1 VWDLALAELLAWGYP
16 QLSPDGRRIILVGAR
31 FNQDCPGVAMLIG
44 KRFRLERATVAV
56 NVSDRKRTACPV
68 PAGAIINVLPDPAD
82 AQDLVTVLWKER
94 KLQMFAVDIDSRGTE
109 IKGPDTEHGQSSKTA
124 TG

>member
-1 VWDLALAELLAWGYP
+1 
-16 QLSPDGRRIILVGAR
+16 
-31 FNQDCPGVAMLIG
+31 MLIG

-56 NVSDRKRTACPV
+56 NVIDRKRTACTV

-94 KLQMFAVDIDSRGTE
+94 KLQMFAVDIDARGIE
-109 IKGPDTEHGQSSKTA
+109 IKDPETQGGQARKTA
-124 TG
+124 TR

>member
-1 VWDLALAELLAWGYP
+1 
-16 QLSPDGRRIILVGAR
+16 
-31 FNQDCPGVAMLIG
+31 MLIG

-56 NVSDRKRTACPV
+56 KVIDRKRTAFTV

-82 AQDLVTVLWKER
+82 GQELVTVLWEEH
-94 KLQMFAVDIDSRGTE
+94 KLQMFAVDVDVRGTE
-109 IKGPDTEHGQSSKTA
+109 IKDPETEHGQSCKTA

>member
-1 VWDLALAELLAWGYP
+1 
-16 QLSPDGRRIILVGAR
+16 
-31 FNQDCPGVAMLIG
+31 MLIG

-56 NVSDRKRTACPV
+56 NLSDRKRTACTV
-68 PAGAIINVLPDPAD
+68 PAGAIINVLPEPAD

-94 KLQMFAVDIDSRGTE
+94 RLQMFVVDIDARGTE
-109 IKGPDTEHGQSSKTA
+109 IKAPDTEPGQSSKTA